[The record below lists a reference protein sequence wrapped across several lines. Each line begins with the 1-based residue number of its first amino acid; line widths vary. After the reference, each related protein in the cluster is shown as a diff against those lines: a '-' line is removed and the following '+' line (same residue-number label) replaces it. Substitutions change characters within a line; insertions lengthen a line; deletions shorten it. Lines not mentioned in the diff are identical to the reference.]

1 MKSLLLT
8 VLAAVTISA
17 AVDAQPS
24 AALAQKTEHF
34 AFLENKGQITD
45 QSGHQRTDIDFR
57 LSSGNMSVFIGK
69 GHIHYQWSKTAAAF
83 NIEAVTGNGDF
94 LSESPA
100 AIDIYRMDVQLLGAA
115 TTGRPEQEG
124 QQAYFERYYLPQ
136 FGAEGATARSYGK
149 VVYKNIYPHIDW
161 VLYIKNGKLEHDFV
175 VHPGGK
181 VADIRMQFKGTT
193 GLAVNADG
201 SFTATTPFGSVTEAA
216 PYSFR
221 DDGSK
226 VPSAYVLSNDIIGFT
241 TNAFSGRLT
250 IDPAVSWATYVGGNG
265 FADLVEDMEISVY
278 NDLYLGGEANSA
290 NNIATTGS
298 HQVTFGGGGDG
309 YLKKYDRE
317 GNVLWGTYYGGNDAD
332 KVKSISCDSLGNV
345 YIAGYT
351 GSTSGIAT
359 TGSHQPA
366 LGGGSDVFFAK
377 FDSSGTRIF
386 GSYYGGT
393 EAEGGHAKIT
403 VKGTAFFI
411 SGSTSS
417 TSGIAT
423 TGTHQGSLGG
433 GSDAFVAKFN
443 LAGVRQWG
451 TYFGGTGADG
461 FVNSL
466 ACDNKGNV
474 YLFGS
479 TDSESAIATPGAHKT
494 VYTFSASNTDH
505 FLAKFNKDGARQWAT
520 YYGGSGEEFGHFS
533 SRNLGCD
540 LLGNVYMAGA
550 TESTSAI
557 STTGSHQNVF
567 GGDIDIYLAKIDS
580 NGVRQWATYYGGTGA
595 EMFPSL
601 HIADTHLIYLQGTST
616 SASGIAAANA
626 LQPVFAGGAYYGDAF
641 LARFDGN
648 GVRSYGSYFGGPG
661 IDGGTVS
668 ASDKEGNIYLGGLTN
683 SISGIA
689 TPGSS
694 QSAYPGAIG
703 FNGFLTKFC
712 FAAPPSLLQ
721 IQGPDT
727 ICAGRE
733 TAYSVPD
740 IEGATAYI
748 WTLPSGWSGSSNSH
762 IINITPG
769 QQSGTVGLQVVR
781 CNDTSEL
788 VQFTIHVFP
797 SEPPVITVNN
807 FILGTVG
814 TYASYQWLLNG
825 QPLPGGNT
833 ATITVVQ
840 NGDYRVVTV
849 NANGCT
855 DTSAVYTVSN
865 VTGLEDINA
874 IAGQINIFPNPA
886 IDKVF
891 IQSPVKLTVT
901 VTTIEGKVLV
911 QQASNQVLDM
921 RNYPAGIYMLR
932 LTSKEGV
939 WIKTEKIIKMK

>member
-17 AVDAQPS
+17 AVDAQPP
-24 AALAQKTEHF
+24 AAPAQKTEHF

-45 QSGHQRTDIDFR
+45 QSGHPRTDIDFR

-69 GHIHYQWSKTAAAF
+69 GHIHYQWSRAATPFATTTV
-83 NIEAVTGNGDF
+83 AGNGGF
-94 LSESPA
+94 LSEGPT
-100 AIDIYRMDVQLLGAA
+100 AIDLYRMDVQLLNAGS
-115 TTGRPEQEG
+115 TGMPEKKG
-124 QQAYFERYYLPQ
+124 QQAYFEKYYLPQ
-136 FGAEGATARSYGK
+136 FGAEGVTARSYQK
-149 VVYKNIYPHIDW
+149 IIYRNVYPHIDW
-161 VLYIKNGKLEHDFV
+161 VLYIKNEKLEHDFV
-175 VHPGGK
+175 VHPGGN

-193 GLAVNADG
+193 GLYVNRDG
-201 SFTATTPFGSVTEAA
+201 SFTALTPFGSVTEAA
-216 PYSFR
+216 PYSFQE
-221 DDGSK
+221 DGSK
-226 VPSAYVLSNDIIGFT
+226 VSSAYVLTNDIIGFT
-241 TNAFSGRLT
+241 TTAFSGRLT
-250 IDPAVSWATYVGGNG
+250 IDPTVSWATYIGGNG
-265 FADLVEDMEISVY
+265 FADLVEDLDISIY
-278 NDLYLGGEANSA
+278 NDLYLGGETHSA

-332 KVKSISCDSLGNV
+332 VVKSVSCDSLGNV

-351 GSTSGIAT
+351 YSTSGIAT

-366 LGGGSDVFFAK
+366 LGGSSDVFFAK
-377 FDSSGTRIF
+377 FDSAGTRIF
-386 GSYYGGT
+386 GSYYGGAG
-393 EAEGGHAKIT
+393 AEGGHAKIA
-403 VKGTAFFI
+403 VKGAAVFI

-423 TGTHQGSLGG
+423 TGAHQVSLGG
-433 GSDAFVAKFN
+433 STDAFVAKFS
-443 LAGVRQWG
+443 LAGIRQWG

-461 FVNSL
+461 FANSL

-474 YLFGS
+474 YLFG
-479 TDSESAIATPGAHKT
+479 TTNSESAIATPGAHKT
-494 VYTFSASNTDH
+494 VYTFSASNNDH
-505 FLAKFNKDGARQWAT
+505 FLAKFNKNGVRQWAT

-533 SRNLGCD
+533 SRNIGCD
-540 LLGNVYMAGA
+540 LLGNVYMTGA
-550 TESTSAI
+550 TESTSDI
-557 STTGSHQNVF
+557 STAGSHQNMF
-567 GGDIDIYLAKIDS
+567 GGDIDIYLAKMDS

-601 HIADTHLIYLQGTST
+601 HVADTHMIYLHGTST
-616 SASGIAAANA
+616 SASGIASANG
-626 LQPVFAGGAYYGDAF
+626 LQTVFAGGAYYGDAF
-641 LARFDGN
+641 LARFNGN
-648 GVRSYGSYFGGPG
+648 GTRLYGSYFGGSG
-661 IDGGTVS
+661 IDGALTSV
-668 ASDKEGNIYLGGLTN
+668 SDKQGNFYLGGATN

-689 TPGSS
+689 TPGSN
-694 QSAYPGAIG
+694 QSTYPGALG

-712 FAAPPSLLQ
+712 FATLPSLLQ

-727 ICAGRE
+727 ICSSIE
-733 TAYSVPD
+733 TIYSILEVED
-740 IEGATAYI
+740 ATAYI
-748 WTLPSGWSGSSNSH
+748 WTLPAGWSGSSNSH
-762 IINITPG
+762 IINITPD
-769 QQSGTVGLQVVR
+769 QQSGTVGVQVVR

-788 VQFTIHVFP
+788 LQFTIHVFP

-825 QPLPGGNT
+825 QPVPGGNT
-833 ATITVVQ
+833 ANITVAQ

-865 VTGLEDINA
+865 VTGLEDITS
-874 IAGQINIFPNPA
+874 IASQISIFPNPA

-891 IQSPVKLTVT
+891 IQSPVKLIVT

-921 RNYPAGIYMLR
+921 HNYPAGIYMLR